1 MANMQE
7 GMGYIGLILR
17 AASGR
22 IWKKFILL
30 LWVAKTM
37 PRMNG
42 WKAKK
47 ADAEEQAV
55 FEAHA
60 DGLLKKDDQR
70 PVNGKNIAKRTMPRS
85 TTAIVPK
92 PIPWDERL
100 NIISMKA

>member
-1 MANMQE
+1 
-7 GMGYIGLILR
+7 MGYIGLILR
-17 AASGR
+17 AAFGR